1 MASSLRKAPAVVRER
16 IADALRDPARCS
28 LDANS
33 SSRSYLDRWDLRAD
47 GLFADLADA
56 MECDDLYLKP
66 KNDDHQPQRY
76 QCVLAYPAESGL
88 PAVDVHVTLSPKGE
102 PVRVKVAVHPSDTVQ
117 TLPRIHVP
125 LLNDEKETPKP

>member
-1 MASSLRKAPAVVRER
+1 MAGSLRKAPAAVRER
-16 IADALRDPARCS
+16 IADALRDPARCF
-28 LDANS
+28 LDEHS
-33 SSRSYLDRWDLRAD
+33 HSRRFLDKWDLRAD
-47 GLFADLADA
+47 WLFADLADA
-56 MECDDLYLKP
+56 LECDDLYLKP
-66 KNDDHQPQRY
+66 KNDEHQPQRY

-125 LLNDEKETPKP
+125 PADP

>member
-16 IADALRDPARCS
+16 IADALRDPTRCS

-33 SSRSYLDRWDLRAD
+33 SSRSYLDKWDLRAE

-56 MECDDLYLKP
+56 MGCDNLYLKP
-66 KNDDHQPQRY
+66 KTNDHQPQRY

-102 PVRVKVAVHPSDTVQ
+102 PVRVKVAVHPSNTVQ

-125 LLNDEKETPKP
+125 PC